1 MQIHLSL
8 RRSGT
13 ALIYGIPLWYRI
25 ASSVIALTL
34 AVSSSISGA
43 PSLGALVVV
52 AVAAAAALYQ
62 ERWSFDA
69 ASGEC
74 SGRVGFVFAARGPSF
89 KADEVA
95 RVRLDTFAK
104 GRLDQN
110 DLPPDDKLPHGSQTR
125 LIVDLKDG
133 ESYMIDSVPVK
144 RRSGLELSARAIAE
158 ALGTRLE

>member
-1 MQIHLSL
+1 MQLHLSM

-13 ALIYGIPLWYRI
+13 ALIYGIPLWYRLT
-25 ASSVIALTL
+25 ASAIALTL
-34 AVSSSISGA
+34 AISSSISGA

-52 AVAAAAALYQ
+52 AVAAVAALYQ

-95 RVRLDTFAK
+95 RLRLDTFAK
-104 GRLDQN
+104 GRLDQR
-110 DLPPDDKLPHGSQTR
+110 DLPPDDKLPRGSQAR
-125 LIVDLKDG
+125 LLVDLKDG

-144 RRSGLELSARAIAE
+144 RRPELELNARAIAE
-158 ALGTRLE
+158 ALGVSLE

>member
-13 ALIYGIPLWYRI
+13 ALVYGIPRWYRI
-25 ASSVIALTL
+25 AASAIALTL
-34 AVSSSISGA
+34 AVSASFSGA

-52 AVAAAAALYQ
+52 AVAAIAALYQ

-74 SGRVGFVFAARGPSF
+74 AGRMGFVFAAQGPSF

-95 RVRLDTFAK
+95 RVRIDIFAK
-104 GRLDQN
+104 GRLDQH
-110 DLPPDDKLPHGSQTR
+110 DLPPEDKLPRGSQAR
-125 LIVDLKDG
+125 LLVDLKDG

-144 RRSGLELSARAIAE
+144 RRPELELNARAIAE
-158 ALGTRLE
+158 ALGVSLE